1 MAPFFCRI
9 RPSIHDNTKEP
20 TMRLS
25 FPSVRLFSALALAC
39 ALSACGG
46 GDGGGGFS
54 GFPPGTGTPT
64 TPTTPDVPGNPN
76 PPAPDTG
83 VKPEMRCAP

>member
-25 FPSVRLFSALALAC
+25 FSSVRLFSALALAC

-54 GFPPGTGTPT
+54 GFPPGTGAPT
-64 TPTTPDVPGNPN
+64 TPETPAN